1 MNIPIPQKGHL
12 LIAAP
17 SILTDSSFNR
27 SVILLTEH
35 TDHNTVGFIL
45 NKLTDFTLKD
55 LIPTSNC
62 DFQVFEGG
70 PVEQDNLYFVHK
82 LPQLIP
88 ESIEI
93 SNGLYWGGDFETVLE
108 LIEKGT
114 IGAKQIRFF
123 LGYSGW
129 ASKQLSEELALDS
142 WLCNENQYPQIF
154 NVDIATF
161 WKNHLLKI
169 GGAYT
174 LWANAPADPS
184 LN

>member
-1 MNIPIPQKGHL
+1 MNIPTPQKGHL

-17 SILTDSSFNR
+17 SILNDSSFNR

-35 TDHNTVGFIL
+35 TKQNTVGFIL
-45 NKLTDFTLKD
+45 NKLTNLTLMD
-55 LIPTSNC
+55 LIPSSNC
-62 DFQVFEGG
+62 NFQVFQGG

-82 LPQLIP
+82 LPKLIP

-93 SNGLYWGGDFETVLE
+93 GNGLFWGGDFDTVLDLLE
-108 LIEKGT
+108 KNAIE
-114 IGAKQIRFF
+114 AKQIRFF

-129 ASKQLSEELALDS
+129 ASNQLNNELAFDS
-142 WLCNENQYPQIF
+142 WFCIENQYPQIF
-154 NVDIATF
+154 NEDIASF
-161 WKNHLLKI
+161 WKNHLLKT
-169 GGAYT
+169 GGTYS

>member
-1 MNIPIPQKGHL
+1 MNIPTPQKGDL

-35 TDHNTVGFIL
+35 TAHNTVGFIL
-45 NKLTDFTLKD
+45 NKRTDFTLMD
-55 LIPTSNC
+55 LIPTSKC
-62 DFQVFEGG
+62 DFQVFQGG

-82 LPQLIP
+82 LPELIP

-93 SNGLYWGGDFETVLE
+93 GNGLYWGGDFETVLE
-108 LIEKGT
+108 LLEKNAIE
-114 IGAKQIRFF
+114 AEQIRFF

-129 ASKQLSEELALDS
+129 ASNQLNEELALDS
-142 WLCNENQYPQIF
+142 WLCNENQYPHIF
-154 NVDIATF
+154 NVDTTSL

-169 GGAYT
+169 GGTYT
-174 LWANAPADPS
+174 LWINAPADPS